1 LSSKIIL
8 NVAIGQYPGTEAL
21 LSGRLKSNLIDFKF
35 EKISPINR
43 AFAPMVRDAR
53 FDVSEMAI
61 ATIFQG
67 LAYNKPIAPLPVVLA
82 ARFQESALLYL
93 KQSPLR
99 GPADLRGTR
108 IGVRAYSQTTGM
120 WIRGILA
127 DDWNI
132 HSHDIRWV
140 TFEDAHVREYRDP
153 PWTERAAQDK
163 DMLAML
169 KQGEI
174 DAMIVG
180 NDPPADPELRCV
192 FENSEAASKAFY
204 ARHALLPINHMLTI
218 KRDLARQRPDIVQE
232 LIGLFEASSSMAIEK
247 PAVPQFTQGEID
259 AGLTLAL
266 RFALDQN
273 LLPTPVTLEDFWAV
287 LRHQ

>member
-1 LSSKIIL
+1 LSSKITL
-8 NVAIGQYPGTEAL
+8 NVAIGQYPATEAL
-21 LSGRLKSNLIDFKF
+21 LSGRLKSNLFEFNF

-61 ATIFQG
+61 ATIFQA
-67 LAYNKPIAPLPVVLA
+67 LAYNKPLTPLPVVLA
-82 ARFQESALLYL
+82 ARSQESALLCL
-93 KQSPLR
+93 KQSLSR
-99 GPADLRGTR
+99 GPAALAGTR

-132 HSHDIRWV
+132 HPRDIRWI
-140 TFEDAHVREYRDP
+140 TFEDAHVGEYRDP
-153 PWTERAAQDK
+153 PWTERAARGK

-174 DAMIVG
+174 DAIIVG
-180 NDPPADPELRCV
+180 NDPPVDPELRCV
-192 FENSEAASKAFY
+192 FENPGAVSNAFH
-204 ARHALLPINHMLTI
+204 ARHALIPINHMLTI
-218 KRDLARQRPDIVQE
+218 KRDLARQRPDIVCE
-232 LIGLFEASSSMAIEK
+232 LIGLFEKSAAMAIERSTA
-247 PAVPQFTQGEID
+247 PHFTQEKID

-266 RFALDQN
+266 RFAQDQN
-273 LLPTPVTLEDFWAV
+273 LLPTPVTFEEFWAGSR
-287 LRHQ
+287 LQ